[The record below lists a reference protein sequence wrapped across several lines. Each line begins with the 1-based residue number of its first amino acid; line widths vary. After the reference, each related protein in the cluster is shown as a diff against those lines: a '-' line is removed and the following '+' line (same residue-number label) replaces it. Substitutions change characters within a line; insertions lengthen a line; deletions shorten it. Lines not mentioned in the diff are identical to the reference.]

1 MLLFEKIK
9 IGRNMKLLILFT
21 LLYSSIFAQEFS
33 KSNILGFWEFSSAK
47 PNSSIS
53 FGKYIGQKR
62 GEVLTIAFNPQGRLK
77 VLSTGDVY
85 NYEIINGELKIYES
99 KFYNNNYEIKQK
111 NRYDLMQIV
120 GQVEGCYEVQVI
132 KKKIPGLKSRDNYK
146 ACKIQEFP
154 QPTVQV
160 SPQDY
165 KF

>member
-1 MLLFEKIK
+1 
-9 IGRNMKLLILFT
+9 MKLLILFT
-21 LLYSSIFAQEFS
+21 LLYASLFAQEFS

-47 PNSSIS
+47 LNHSIS

-85 NYEIINGELKIYES
+85 NYEIINGELKIYEI
-99 KFYNNNYEIKQK
+99 EQK
-111 NRYDLMQIV
+111 NRYDLIKIV
-120 GQVEGCYEVQVI
+120 AEVEECYEVQVI
-132 KKKIPGLKSRDNYK
+132 TKKIPGLKSNTNYK